1 MIMTPKHPLFY
12 EYLHSALPPMLN
24 NKFSS
29 DFSGTF
35 AVRAD
40 TLCLEPL
47 KDTELDDYLFGGE
60 YDEIEGLAWNDN
72 DY

>member
-1 MIMTPKHPLFY
+1 MIMTPDHPLFY

-24 NKFSS
+24 NTLSS
-29 DFSGTF
+29 NFSGTF

-40 TLCLEPL
+40 TLMLEPL
-47 KDTELDDYLFGGE
+47 KDTELDNYLFGGE
-60 YDEIEGLAWNDN
+60 YDEIKGIFENEN